1 MGINTMQH
9 PNSECEGIKIIN
21 WSNLG
26 LRRLKNTL
34 KIGASVTVYPCEGD
48 LNIRHGRSMQAPRHT
63 LRTYEYLLCFHSLTL
78 HIASR
83 LCLASQT

>member
-26 LRRLKNTL
+26 LRGLKNIL
-34 KIGASVTVYPCEGD
+34 KIGASMIV
-48 LNIRHGRSMQAPRHT
+48 
-63 LRTYEYLLCFHSLTL
+63 
-78 HIASR
+78 
-83 LCLASQT
+83 